1 MSTYLAVKDWG
12 TERKYMSLS
21 KSEILSKKTKSGR
34 NHISQLAHFEGE
46 FLDVE
51 TYVLYQVEDGT
62 ETVLPASVS
71 VIL

>member
-1 MSTYLAVKDWG
+1 MSRYLAVKDWG
-12 TERKYMSLS
+12 TERKYTSLS
-21 KSEILSKKTKSGR
+21 KFKILSKKTKSGR
-34 NHISQLAHFEGE
+34 NHISQLTHFEGE

-62 ETVLPASVS
+62 ETVLPASMS